1 MFSGSVK
8 CLRRMRLSLRRRYVV
23 IHDSVAGACLSLTRA
38 NASCDSRSGC
48 LERRSPLLGLT
59 SIRAGTRPVTTYHM
73 RAKRWV
79 QTPVTNAPHLCGRSL
94 AGDPRSFRARPPSML
109 TMHRPPLRAT
119 TCSRFPGVG
128 FELHPLRDQPV
139 LQVAPQRN
147 GQTPC
152 ERHNA
157 DAPQALATTGEASVK
172 PLAQFT
178 LRLVAQP
185 APSELHHQSTHPAIA
200 GLGNALLGFALA
212 AGVGRGR
219 QPETARPFA
228 PVAKAPPPKQ
238 LLRQPPAAAHP
249 DPA

>member
-94 AGDPRSFRARPPSML
+94 AGDPRPPRAGVCTFITAERLFP
-109 TMHRPPLRAT
+109 R
-119 TCSRFPGVG
+119 CSTSVLSLPADG
-128 FELHPLRDQPV
+128 FELRPVGDQPV
-139 LQVAPQRN
+139 LQVAPQR
-147 GQTPC
+147 
-152 ERHNA
+152 
-157 DAPQALATTGEASVK
+157 
-172 PLAQFT
+172 
-178 LRLVAQP
+178 
-185 APSELHHQSTHPAIA
+185 
-200 GLGNALLGFALA
+200 
-212 AGVGRGR
+212 
-219 QPETARPFA
+219 
-228 PVAKAPPPKQ
+228 
-238 LLRQPPAAAHP
+238 
-249 DPA
+249 